1 MKIYKIQIVL
11 ATILSLFIFSCD
23 VIEEPF
29 MVEQEV
35 VSDSCEA
42 FLFSP
47 IESYTK
53 KVLLEDYTGQTC
65 GNCPRAGEKAYELQ
79 EQFGEQLVIIAVHA
93 GWFAN
98 TSNDYP
104 NDFTTETGDEWDTHF
119 GNSSLGNPNGMVD
132 RIDFPDNS
140 HIFQYSQWE
149 EKVTNQLQN
158 LPSVGIQIHTSY
170 KENTG
175 LICVDT
181 QTEILNDLENKL
193 HLTVVLIESGII
205 SKQTDYSI
213 LPDQYVDDYEQNHV
227 LRKGLTN
234 AWGEDLGLENYSTS
248 DFYTHR
254 YSIEKQEDWEISNMS
269 VIAFISNPET
279 FEVLQVEELYILD

>member
-170 KENTG
+170 NENTG

-279 FEVLQVEELYILD
+279 FEVLQVEELHILD

>member
-279 FEVLQVEELYILD
+279 FEVLQVEELHILD

>member
-1 MKIYKIQIVL
+1 MKTFKTYSLII
-11 ATILSLFIFSCD
+11 AILSISLFSCD

-29 MVEQEV
+29 MVVQEE

-42 FLFSP
+42 FIFSP
-47 IESYTK
+47 VENYTK

-65 GNCPRAGEKAYELQ
+65 GNCPRAAEKAHELQ
-79 EQFGEQLVIIAVHA
+79 TQFGEQLVVIAVHA

-104 NDFTTETGDEWDTHF
+104 NDFTTETGNTWDTHF

-132 RIDFPDNS
+132 RVNYPNS
-140 HIFQYSQWE
+140 HVLQFSQWE
-149 EKVTNQLQN
+149 EKVSNQLQT
-158 LPSVGIQIHTSY
+158 LPTVGIQIAANYNSTS
-170 KENTG
+170 G

-181 QTEILNDLENKL
+181 QTEILTSLENNL

-205 SKQTDYSI
+205 SDQTDYSQDPQHI
-213 LPDQYVDDYEQNHV
+213 VDYEQNHV

-234 AWGEDLGLENYSTS
+234 PWGESLGQES
-248 DFYTHR
+248 YTQNELFTQR
-254 YSIEKQEDWEISNMS
+254 YSIEKQADWDINNMS
-269 VIAFISNPET
+269 VVAFVSDLET
-279 FEVLQVEELYILD
+279 YEVLQVEELHLTE